1 MSRLMSGPVTKGSD
15 RNARVTLI
23 LVTIV
28 WGLNWPSAKFGL
40 QDFSPWFFR
49 TICFGAGAA
58 ILVAVARRR
67 GISLFIEHGA
77 ARWHLAIAGLLSIGG
92 FGVLAAFAQLA
103 TTTSRTA
110 ICAYTMPIWAT
121 LLARLFLGERLDAWR
136 GSALLIGFC
145 GLLVLFWPLV
155 TAGLPVGALYAL
167 GSAVSWA
174 AGTVYLKWARVS
186 GHPIAITVWQ
196 LIAGTVAVAIGFAV
210 SGFEIGKV
218 THVTS
223 LLGLGY
229 STLIGT
235 ALAYLLWFQS
245 VSRLPA
251 STAGLGTLLVPV
263 IGVLAAMALLGDRP
277 TSNDIIGFVLIFIAA
292 LCALGRSAKPM
303 TGTIVEGNAP

>member
-1 MSRLMSGPVTKGSD
+1 MSASTSD
-15 RNARVTLI
+15 RRARATLA
-23 LVTIV
+23 LVTVI

-40 QDFSPWFFR
+40 QDFSPWTFR

-58 ILVAVARRR
+58 ILIVVARHR
-67 GISLFIEHGA
+67 GVSLFIERGA
-77 ARWHLAIAGLLSIGG
+77 ARWHLMIAGLLSIGG

-110 ICAYTMPIWAT
+110 ICAYSMPIWAT
-121 LLARLFLGERLDAWR
+121 LLARLFLAERLDAWR
-136 GSALLIGFC
+136 WSALLIGFC

-155 TAGLPVGALYAL
+155 VAGFPVGALYGL

-174 AGTVYLKWARVS
+174 AGTIYLKWACVS
-186 GHPIAITVWQ
+186 GDPLAITVWQ
-196 LIAGTVAVAIGFAV
+196 LVAGTVAVAIGFCL
-210 SGFEIGKV
+210 SGFEIGAV

-223 LLGLGY
+223 LLGLCY

-245 VSRLPA
+245 VGRLPA

-263 IGVLAAMALLGDRP
+263 IGVVAAMILLGDRP
-277 TSNDIIGFVLIFIAA
+277 TATGIVGFALIFAAA
-292 LCALGRSAKPM
+292 LCALGKP
-303 TGTIVEGNAP
+303 TTRIIVEGNAP